1 MVQKRKEEAAKDALV
16 AIVSKWFDPAALDKV
31 NVHSED
37 DYAGDPALFVNV
49 RLKASKDRLPPDK
62 SVDLRIAMRNAL
74 QHIGDDR
81 FPYVTFSAPDDDLAE
96 PEARKSA

>member
-1 MVQKRKEEAAKDALV
+1 MVQKQKEKVAKDALM
-16 AIVSKWFDPAALDKV
+16 AIVSKWFDRAALDKI

-49 RLKASKDRLPPDK
+49 RLKSSKDRLPPDK
-62 SVDLRIAMRNAL
+62 AVDLRIAMRNAL
-74 QHIGDDR
+74 QQIGDDR